1 MPSFQYKAIDQAGQ
15 TAGGR
20 IDAMNDVD
28 LELRLKRMGLD
39 LISFRQ
45 IRTGST
51 AVAGSVTRK
60 DLINFCFDMEQMSRA
75 GIPLLEGLRDLR
87 DSLENPRFKG
97 IVSSMLEDIE
107 GGKMLS
113 QAMANFPT
121 AFDKVF
127 VSLVR
132 AGEQTGRLTD
142 VFENLSSALKWQDEL
157 AGTTKKLLIYP
168 TVVFFVVM
176 GVLMFLLVYLVPQVV
191 GVLKTMRVD
200 LPFQTRALIAIS
212 GFVVN
217 YWWVVLGLPLLTAV
231 ALVAVVKTSPRAAYL
246 FDAFKLRVPVIG
258 PILQKIILSRFANFF
273 ALMYQSGITVLDA
286 IRTSEGI
293 VGNRVVADG
302 LNRAWQQINAGEPMS
317 ETFQKL
323 GMFPALVIRMMR
335 VGENTGALDTALLNI
350 SYFYN
355 RDVKDAV
362 DKALKMIE
370 PALTLVLGGLLALI
384 MFAVLSPVYDMIG
397 KIKV

>member
-15 TAGGR
+15 TATGR
-20 IDAMNDVD
+20 IDAVNDVD

-39 LISFRQ
+39 LVNFRQ
-45 IRTGST
+45 VRSGSSV
-51 AVAGSVTRK
+51 VAGSVNRK

-87 DSLENPRFKG
+87 DSLENQRFKA

-107 GGKMLS
+107 GGKLLS
-113 QAMANFPT
+113 QAMGNFPSV
-121 AFDKVF
+121 FDRVF

-132 AGEQTGRLTD
+132 AGEQTGRITE
-142 VFENLSSALKWQDEL
+142 VFESLSNALKWQDEL

-168 TVVFFVVM
+168 SVVLVVVT
-176 GVLMFLLVYLVPQVV
+176 GVLLFLLVYLVPQVV
-191 GVLKTMRVD
+191 SVLQTMRVD
-200 LPFQTRALIAIS
+200 LPLQTRALIAIS
-212 GFVVN
+212 WFVVN
-217 YWWVVLGLPLLTAV
+217 YWWVVFGVP
-231 ALVAVVKTSPRAAYL
+231 LVAFIGVVFTIRSSARAAYL
-246 FDAFKLRVPVIG
+246 FDAFKLRIPVIG
-258 PILQKIILSRFANFF
+258 PILQKIILSRFASFF
-273 ALMYQSGITVLDA
+273 ALMYSSGITVLDA

-293 VGNRVVADG
+293 VGNRVIAEG
-302 LNRAWQQINAGEPMS
+302 MNRAWQQINAGEPMS

-323 GMFPALVIRMMR
+323 GMFPALVIRMLR
-335 VGENTGALDTALLNI
+335 VGENTGALDTALLNV

-355 RDVKDAV
+355 RDVKDSV

-370 PALTLVLGGLLALI
+370 PALTVVLGGLLAVI

>member
-45 IRTGST
+45 IRSGST
-51 AVAGSVTRK
+51 AVAGAVTRK

-121 AFDKVF
+121 VFDRVF
-127 VSLVR
+127 TSLVR

-142 VFENLSSALKWQDEL
+142 VFENLSNALKWQDEL

-231 ALVAVVKTSPRAAYL
+231 ALVAVVKSSPRAAYL
-246 FDAFKLRVPVIG
+246 FDAFKLRIPVIG

-293 VGNRVVADG
+293 VGNRVIADG

-355 RDVKDAV
+355 RDVKDSV

>member
-15 TAGGR
+15 TASGR

-39 LISFRQ
+39 MISFRQ

-51 AVAGSVTRK
+51 AVAGSVSRK

-121 AFDKVF
+121 VFDKVF

-132 AGEQTGRLTD
+132 AGEQTGRITD
-142 VFENLSSALKWQDEL
+142 VFENLSNALKWQDEL

-212 GFVVN
+212 EFVVG
-217 YWWVVLGLPLLTAV
+217 YWWVVFGVPLLTGIGLAAV
-231 ALVAVVKTSPRAAYL
+231 IKSSPRAAFL
-246 FDAFKLRVPVIG
+246 FDAFKLRIPVIG

-293 VGNRVVADG
+293 VGNKVIAEG

-335 VGENTGALDTALLNI
+335 VGESTGALDTALLNI

-370 PALTLVLGGLLALI
+370 PTLTMVLGGLLALI

>member
-1 MPSFQYKAIDQAGQ
+1 
-15 TAGGR
+15 
-20 IDAMNDVD
+20 
-28 LELRLKRMGLD
+28 
-39 LISFRQ
+39 
-45 IRTGST
+45 
-51 AVAGSVTRK
+51 
-60 DLINFCFDMEQMSRA
+60 
-75 GIPLLEGLRDLR
+75 
-87 DSLENPRFKG
+87 
-97 IVSSMLEDIE
+97 
-107 GGKMLS
+107 
-113 QAMANFPT
+113 
-121 AFDKVF
+121 
-127 VSLVR
+127 
-132 AGEQTGRLTD
+132 